1 MRLISQRQ
9 RFNHRQTG
17 LAVGIP
23 DTTSIRS
30 DGRMDAYEYLVGLP
44 LLLRHQQIRVH
55 DSSSS
60 FFIQFIIFIFVLEF
74 ETLPVNFNLQQWMRQ
89 ILTSLRVKITKKL
102 SPFTTSFVL
111 AAVSHPTFKF
121 AWLKGDAEKN
131 RARQKLSARI
141 AMNSFTRTE
150 HQGNLSSANANELF
164 NFEENDSP
172 TKDEIDLYLCD
183 KDKTLSMLDRHP
195 AIKKNFL
202 RYNSALP
209 SSAPVE
215 RLFSA
220 AALVLTSRRNRLSDK
235 LLEYLLLLKIY
246 KNL

>member
-1 MRLISQRQ
+1 
-9 RFNHRQTG
+9 
-17 LAVGIP
+17 
-23 DTTSIRS
+23 
-30 DGRMDAYEYLVGLP
+30 
-44 LLLRHQQIRVH
+44 
-55 DSSSS
+55 
-60 FFIQFIIFIFVLEF
+60 
-74 ETLPVNFNLQQWMRQ
+74 
-89 ILTSLRVKITKKL
+89 
-102 SPFTTSFVL
+102 
-111 AAVSHPTFKF
+111 
-121 AWLKGDAEKN
+121 
-131 RARQKLSARI
+131 
-141 AMNSFTRTE
+141 MNSFTRTE

-195 AIKKNFL
+195 AIKKIFL

-235 LLEYLLLLKIY
+235 LVEYLLLLKIY